1 MIRLLKRLKE
11 IKGTAIL
18 STLFAILAQAGGLVL
33 PLLMSDII
41 NNGIMNGDVDYI
53 KRMGIIM
60 MLISAVSVVISIFN
74 SFFSSKTASLFSKS
88 LRKSLFVKVETLAKG
103 DIEKIGTPSL
113 ITRCTND
120 VRIVQDFVLQGLRMI
135 ISAPIMLVGG
145 VVMTFILN
153 ARLALIIFALIPLIA
168 IIAGVAQTT

>member
-74 SFFSSKTASLFSKS
+74 SFFCF
-88 LRKSLFVKVETLAKG
+88 
-103 DIEKIGTPSL
+103 
-113 ITRCTND
+113 
-120 VRIVQDFVLQGLRMI
+120 
-135 ISAPIMLVGG
+135 
-145 VVMTFILN
+145 
-153 ARLALIIFALIPLIA
+153 
-168 IIAGVAQTT
+168 